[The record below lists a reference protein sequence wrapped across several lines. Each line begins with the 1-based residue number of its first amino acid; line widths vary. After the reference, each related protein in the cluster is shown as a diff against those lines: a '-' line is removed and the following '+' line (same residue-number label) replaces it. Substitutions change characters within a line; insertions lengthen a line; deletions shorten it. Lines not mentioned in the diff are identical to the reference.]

1 MRGGQMNNYPKLE
14 PIQLRDE
21 AQPGYEPNAW
31 KPTWKCFCCHDTG
44 LVQEL
49 LIKKIIPRYVSGR
62 HKPVECNATHCDI
75 QLGRDLYKTET
86 LDRRFSADLCD
97 RLDRDERQMW
107 AEWSKEQHEKRKQ
120 RLGLIDSNVTRI
132 LRRRSRTNSEQLEVE
147 RRHQN
152 IKNDY

>member
-1 MRGGQMNNYPKLE
+1 MRVWQMNNYPKLE

-21 AQPGYEPNAW
+21 AQPGYEASAW

-44 LVQEL
+44 LVRVP
-49 LIKKIIPRYVSGR
+49 LIEKVIPRYVSGR

-107 AEWSKEQHEKRKQ
+107 AEWSKEQHQKRLK
-120 RLGLIDSNVTRI
+120 LIDSNVTKN
-132 LRRRSRTNSEQLEVE
+132 LRFRSRTNYEQLEVE

-152 IKNDY
+152 IRNDY

>member
-1 MRGGQMNNYPKLE
+1 MRHWQMNKYPNLE

-21 AQPGYEPNAW
+21 AQPGYEAIAW

-49 LIKKIIPRYVSGR
+49 LIKKVIPRYVSGR
-62 HKPVECNATHCDI
+62 HKPVECNATNCDI

-86 LDRRFSADLCD
+86 LDRRFSAELCD
-97 RLDRDERQMW
+97 RLDSDERQMW
-107 AEWSKEQHEKRKQ
+107 QEWSNEQHQKRL
-120 RLGLIDSNVTRI
+120 RLIDSNITRN
-132 LRRRSRTNSEQLEVE
+132 LRLRSRTNYEQLEVE

-152 IKNDY
+152 IRNDY

>member
-1 MRGGQMNNYPKLE
+1 MRRWQMNNYPKLE

-21 AQPGYEPNAW
+21 AQPGYEAIAW

-44 LVQEL
+44 LVQHL
-49 LIKKIIPRYVSGR
+49 LVKKVIPRYVSGR

-97 RLDRDERQMW
+97 RLDGDERQMW
-107 AEWSKEQHEKRKQ
+107 AEWSKEQHQKRLK
-120 RLGLIDSNVTRI
+120 LIDSNVTKN
-132 LRRRSRTNSEQLEVE
+132 LRFRSRTNYEQLEVE
-147 RRHQN
+147 HRHQN

>member
-1 MRGGQMNNYPKLE
+1 MNNYPKLE

-21 AQPGYEPNAW
+21 AQPGYEAIAW

-44 LVQEL
+44 LVQHL
-49 LIKKIIPRYVSGR
+49 LVKKVIPRYVSGR

-97 RLDRDERQMW
+97 RLDGDERQMW
-107 AEWSKEQHEKRKQ
+107 AEWSKEQHQKRLK
-120 RLGLIDSNVTRI
+120 LIDSNVTKN
-132 LRRRSRTNSEQLEVE
+132 LRFRSRTNYEQLEVE
-147 RRHQN
+147 HRHQN